1 MARRRKRNGGLQF
14 GRQKRKLNVP
24 LLKEI
29 LVWAVEIAIVLVIAF
44 VFVYYIGQRT
54 GVIGGSMSPGLDD
67 GDQVL
72 MNRFTYLISDPKPND
87 VIVFKPNGNEKSHYY
102 VKRVVGVPGDKVQII
117 EGTLYINGK
126 MFEEVADVP
135 SMDYAGL
142 AEDEI
147 TLGTNEYFVLGDNR
161 NNSEDSRYANIGP
174 VKKEHI
180 VGKAWFVI
188 KPLSKFGFID

>member
-1 MARRRKRNGGLQF
+1 
-14 GRQKRKLNVP
+14 
-24 LLKEI
+24 
-29 LVWAVEIAIVLVIAF
+29 
-44 VFVYYIGQRT
+44 
-54 GVIGGSMSPGLDD
+54 MSPGLDD

-161 NNSEDSRYANIGP
+161 NNSSDSRDPDVAAVSKSRIRGNVWIRLRPDFGL
-174 VKKEHI
+174 
-180 VGKAWFVI
+180 I
-188 KPLSKFGFID
+188 K